1 MFTVMLLFCRL
12 SGVEKFSPN
21 LSMEN
26 MDLGSNLAM
35 MEDIEFEEKVDI
47 DDLVLPAKPIKVVE
61 TEIHDIKQE
70 PLEEKNQHAAC
81 ESDHNVGKKLKVK
94 MEENILKLCEELDK
108 EKSENSPMDF
118 CLRRSLKI
126 RQFVE
131 KIAQYG
137 DYGPLEINQT
147 KPFSC
152 KLCDKLFHQVNEVEE
167 HIKLHNSILE
177 AGNLRD
183 QVKSLKTQVGEL
195 EMKLK
200 NYQKNELKTKA
211 KMEVGQKI
219 TEPGFNLNQGKDIT
233 EQMKHLNQSKEK
245 NDNCKKEKGKFTC
258 CEETQNGRTC
268 EKGCRCKNHLR
279 KHNKTVHEGKKL
291 SIRKYK
297 CQILAKISCSQC
309 PNTFANAYNLKKH
322 VESVHEG
329 RPNLLDIILFS

>member
-1 MFTVMLLFCRL
+1 M
-12 SGVEKFSPN
+12 
-21 LSMEN
+21 MEN
-26 MDLGSNLAM
+26 M
-35 MEDIEFEEKVDI
+35 EFEEKVYI
-47 DDLVLPAKPIKVVE
+47 ADLVLPSEPMKLE
-61 TEIHDIKQE
+61 EIEINYIKQE
-70 PLEEKNQHAAC
+70 PLEEEKPYVAL
-81 ESDHNVGKKLKVK
+81 ESDNDAENNSNQK
-94 MEENILKLCEELDK
+94 MEAKILELCEELDK
-108 EKSENSPMDF
+108 EKTENSPMDF
-118 CLRRSLKI
+118 CLKRSRKI

-131 KIAQYG
+131 KISQFG
-137 DYGPLEINQT
+137 DYGLLEINHEI

-258 CEETQNGRTC
+258 CEKTQNGRTC

-297 CQILAKISCSQC
+297 CQILEKYLMLSMSQ
-309 PNTFANAYNLKKH
+309 H
-322 VESVHEG
+322 VCK
-329 RPNLLDIILFS
+329 RI